1 VDEVRQTIV
10 ETLRDELTR
19 YRVDFK
25 EDNKPE
31 STVLQEEENNCLYI
45 EGKKSGAIFQ
55 SSVVVKEG

>member
-31 STVLQEEENNCLYI
+31 STVLQEEEN
-45 EGKKSGAIFQ
+45 KKSGAIFQ